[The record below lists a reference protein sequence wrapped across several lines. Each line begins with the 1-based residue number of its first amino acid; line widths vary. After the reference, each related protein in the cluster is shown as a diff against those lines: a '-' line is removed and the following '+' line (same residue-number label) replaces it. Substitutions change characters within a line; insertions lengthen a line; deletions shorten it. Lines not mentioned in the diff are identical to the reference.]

1 MAFDFTEE
9 DFSPRSKFDFS
20 EEDFKPATPAVKR
33 NVFGESKEDL
43 EAKGAILRN
52 EAISN
57 KVGDVALNAA
67 SWAAYLTPG
76 REQLARMI
84 GLSQGVQE
92 RPALVDPETFKQ
104 TIQPLTEHLNMPYL
118 EPVTQGATE
127 FAAETAS
134 GLTKPSAL
142 ETMATGP
149 AAPLIFAT
157 EMAQQS
163 PQALQQLK
171 EAASTGDVKETTKAA
186 LNAGLAIAGPLG
198 IAKAYERSSPSDKLL
213 QTSPESATTPRWQ
226 RPLEEP
232 TAKTAEPT
240 LINQPGTV
248 SQEKY
253 VGEPSVENAPLKP
266 QGQGLRQDLPISTEG
281 QQSYSISQGLEQSTK
296 ELLSTLRT
304 IGSKKNLSSD
314 FVKQLESDL
323 TGSASEGTGGR
334 GVQALTELVR
344 KGVTPKEIL
353 NSFAGL
359 ITEPRG
365 MTSGKL
371 WSNLQEQLSKE
382 KEQYARIN
390 REAEAL
396 HGDVLPQPV
405 EGEGK
410 VPVKE
415 GEPRV
420 QPQTEGRVQ
429 EKEVAP
435 AQTLETAIRDPNVKA
450 NNQHSTEAGMA
461 VKSVED
467 LDKLAQLREQL
478 YKESRDILAKSK
490 EEKDPAK
497 RDALFNEALILGNK
511 VQLPREA
518 IEVATNAGSW
528 EEKPGQ
534 RELGERPLDWRNNP
548 EVADWLDKNAKRIG
562 TAFERPK
569 TEPAKAP
576 ATAERPTG
584 KGLQLKQPSPA
595 MGEAGFIDLSSLNDF
610 FDKTSG
616 AVKSAFNFAKEVG
629 KEVTSPERM
638 TDYRRSVLNWSAKLQ
653 RAFGEAARIQSDIE
667 KQVKDPIKRDAITNW
682 IQAGGDPVKLRQ
694 QASASK
700 DPKLAK
706 GYEAA
711 LTLTPDEL
719 KIANDVQQR
728 YAALERRGQ
737 RYDVLGS
744 HKDNY
749 VTQIWDLGKGP
760 TGSAMGRTLKQ
771 KFRFSK
777 ARTFPSFFAGEQAD
791 FVPKTKDISK
801 LLPVY
806 LHEME
811 SVIAARE
818 LVEEMSKGKASDGR
832 PLVAAKGVGI
842 PTENPGGDKA
852 TLVFPKIPTEET
864 KDYKVLQ
871 NQPALENWKWTA
883 KDDAGNNIFLKADL
897 ALHPEAY
904 NKLKNVLGKSAIK
917 EWYQTPT
924 SKVMA
929 IPKALVHGID
939 AGVSEVKK
947 TMLGVLSPFHQVQE
961 ATHAGGHRVNPA
973 FNIPEIDLVRNR
985 DQMDA
990 AQHGLMLQ
998 PDRASESQFME
1009 GFKQSKLI
1017 SKIPALGPASD
1028 WYSNYLFHQYIPGLK
1043 FKTYQSILERNNK
1056 VYAKDLA
1063 AGRVAPEDIKVLS
1076 AEQAN
1081 AAFGHLNYAD
1091 LGRNPTIQHIAQLGI
1106 LAPDFFESRIR
1117 FAGQALKG
1125 ATGLKVGREQVLA
1138 LATLALGQAALAYTA
1153 AQLTGGQWD
1162 WKRPFEMTKN
1172 GKRYTIRSVPE
1183 DIQKFMESPRQFLHN
1198 RLSILGKGALQYS
1211 SGVNYKGQKVTA
1223 GETTKELAQQP
1234 IPLAARG
1241 FLGIGEL
1248 SGMDQLAGAVGLKVG
1263 KASPRQDVMDRAHDW
1278 GINSTNPKI
1287 KAEYERRQKESLP
1300 DSVYKPLRQ
1309 SLESGDTGKIVKNV
1323 KDILSLE
1330 PDTAAK
1336 EKRMKQILKEFQ
1348 PFTAKDIKPFATRS
1362 KENEVKFLRSL
1373 DAAGKAA
1380 YRQAIKEQVEQYRAL
1395 TKAIYGKP
1403 RNPPMPEQYQQTYGK

>member
-9 DFSPRSKFDFS
+9 DFAPKSKFDFS
-20 EEDFKPATPAVKR
+20 KEDFKPDTPTVKR

-67 SWAAYLTPG
+67 SWLAYLTPM
-76 REQLARMI
+76 RESASRI
-84 GLSQGVQE
+84 FSIPQGIPE
-92 RPALVDPETFKQ
+92 RPALVSPETIQQ
-104 TIQPLTEHLNMPYL
+104 TIQPLTEHLNMPWA

-127 FAAETAS
+127 FTSETAS

-198 IAKAYERSSPSDKLL
+198 IAKSYEGKPV
-213 QTSPESATTPRWQ
+213 T
-226 RPLEEP
+226 EP
-232 TAKTAEPT
+232 
-240 LINQPGTV
+240 
-248 SQEKY
+248 
-253 VGEPSVENAPLKP
+253 
-266 QGQGLRQDLPISTEG
+266 
-281 QQSYSISQGLEQSTK
+281 
-296 ELLSTLRT
+296 
-304 IGSKKNLSSD
+304 
-314 FVKQLESDL
+314 
-323 TGSASEGTGGR
+323 
-334 GVQALTELVR
+334 
-344 KGVTPKEIL
+344 VTQPKEISAKPDEKAATL
-353 NSFAGL
+353 DEGVL
-359 ITEPRG
+359 
-365 MTSGKL
+365 
-371 WSNLQEQLSKE
+371 LQPKV
-382 KEQYARIN
+382 
-390 REAEAL
+390 
-396 HGDVLPQPV
+396 D
-405 EGEGK
+405 EGK
-410 VPVKE
+410 VPIKE
-415 GEPRV
+415 GV
-420 QPQTEGRVQ
+420 EGVPTP
-429 EKEVAP
+429 EKEIKEVAP
-435 AQTLETAIRDPNVKA
+435 AKTLETAIRDPNVKA
-450 NNQHSTEAGMA
+450 NNQHSTDAGMA

-467 LDKLAQLREQL
+467 LEKLAQLREQL
-478 YKESRDILAKSK
+478 YKESRDILAKSQ

-497 RDALFNEALILGNK
+497 RDELFNRALILGNK

-548 EVADWLDKNAKRIG
+548 KVADWLDKNSLRIG

-569 TEPAKAP
+569 TEPSKAP
-576 ATAERPTG
+576 VTAERPTG

-629 KEVTSPERM
+629 KEATSPERM

-667 KQVKDPIKRDAITNW
+667 KQVKDPLKRDAITNW
-682 IQAGGDPVKLRQ
+682 IQASGDPIKLRQ
-694 QASASK
+694 QASAST
-700 DPKLAK
+700 DPKLAR

-711 LTLTPDEL
+711 LNLTPDEL
-719 KIANDVQQR
+719 RIANDVQQR
-728 YAALERRGQ
+728 YAALEKRGQ

-818 LVEEMSKGKASDGR
+818 IAEDISKGTASDGR
-832 PLVAAKGVGI
+832 PLGVMKGVGI
-842 PTENPGGDKA
+842 PVENPGADKA
-852 TLVFPKIPTEET
+852 TLIMPKIPTEET
-864 KDYKVLQ
+864 KDYKVIP
-871 NQPALENWKWTA
+871 NQPALEGWKWAA
-883 KDDAGNNIFLKADL
+883 KDDAGNNIFLKADM

-929 IPKALVHGID
+929 VPKALMHGLDI
-939 AGVSEVKK
+939 GNSEVKK

-961 ATHAGGHRVNPA
+961 ATHAGGHRVNPT
-973 FNIPEIDLVRNR
+973 FNIPEIDLVRNK

-1063 AGRVAPEDIKVLS
+1063 AGRIAPEDIKVLS

-1125 ATGLKVGREQVLA
+1125 ATGLKVGREQILA

-1153 AQLTGGQWD
+1153 AQLAGGQWD
-1162 WKRPFEMTKN
+1162 EKRPFEMTKD

-1198 RLSILGKGALQYS
+1198 RLSILGKGTLQYS

-1234 IPLAARG
+1234 LPLAARG

-1263 KASPRQDVMDRAHDW
+1263 KASPRQDVMDRARDW

-1309 SLESGDTGKIVKNV
+1309 SLESGDSGKIVQNV
-1323 KDILSLE
+1323 RDILSLE
-1330 PDTAAK
+1330 PDAAAK

-1380 YRQAIKEQVEQYRAL
+1380 YSQAIKEQVEQYRAL
-1395 TKAIYGKP
+1395 TKAIYG
-1403 RNPPMPEQYQQTYGK
+1403 RAQNPPMPEQYQQTYGK

>member
-1 MAFDFTEE
+1 MSITFSEE
-9 DFSPRSKFDFS
+9 DFAPKSKHDFS
-20 EEDFKPATPAVKR
+20 EEDFKPAPVKR

-67 SWAAYLTPG
+67 SWLAYLTPM
-76 REQLARMI
+76 RESASRIMGI
-84 GLSQGVQE
+84 PQGVPE
-92 RPALVDPETFKQ
+92 RPALVSPETVQQ
-104 TIQPLTEHLNMPYL
+104 TIQPLTEHLNMPWA

-127 FAAETAS
+127 FTAETAS

-186 LNAGLAIAGPLG
+186 LNAGLTIAGPLG
-198 IAKAYERSSPSDKLL
+198 IAKAYE
-213 QTSPESATTPRWQ
+213 
-226 RPLEEP
+226 
-232 TAKTAEPT
+232 
-240 LINQPGTV
+240 G
-248 SQEKY
+248 
-253 VGEPSVENAPLKP
+253 KP
-266 QGQGLRQDLPISTEG
+266 
-281 QQSYSISQGLEQSTK
+281 
-296 ELLSTLRT
+296 
-304 IGSKKNLSSD
+304 
-314 FVKQLESDL
+314 V
-323 TGSASEGTGGR
+323 
-334 GVQALTELVR
+334 
-344 KGVTPKEIL
+344 
-353 NSFAGL
+353 
-359 ITEPRG
+359 TEPVTQPKG
-365 MTSGKL
+365 TD
-371 WSNLQEQLSKE
+371 
-382 KEQYARIN
+382 ARIVETPN
-390 REAEAL
+390 EVHAN
-396 HGDVLPQPV
+396 VLPPAI

-410 VPVKE
+410 VPPKE
-415 GEPRV
+415 GV
-420 QPQTEGRVQ
+420 EGIPAPKEEV
-429 EKEVAP
+429 KEVAP

-461 VKSVED
+461 VKSVDD
-467 LDKLAQLREQL
+467 LEKLAQLRGQL
-478 YKESRDILAKSK
+478 YKESRDILAKSQ

-497 RDALFNEALILGNK
+497 RDQLFNQALILGNK

-548 EVADWLDKNAKRIG
+548 KVADWLDKNAKRIG
-562 TAFERPK
+562 TTFERPK
-569 TEPAKAP
+569 TELAKAP
-576 ATAERPTG
+576 TAERPTG
-584 KGLQLKQPSPA
+584 KGLQLKQSTA

-667 KQVKDPIKRDAITNW
+667 KQVKDPLKRDAITNW

-700 DPKLAK
+700 DPKLAR

-728 YAALERRGQ
+728 YAALEKRGQ

-871 NQPALENWKWTA
+871 NQPALENWKWAA

-904 NKLKNVLGKSAIK
+904 NKIKNVLGKSAIK

-929 IPKALVHGID
+929 VPKALVHGLDI
-939 AGVSEVKK
+939 ANSEVKK

-961 ATHAGGHRVNPA
+961 ATHAAGHRVNPT

-1009 GFKQSKLI
+1009 GFKQSKII

-1028 WYSNYLFHQYIPGLK
+1028 WYSNCLFHQYIPGLK
-1043 FKTYQSILERNNK
+1043 YKTYQSILERNNK

-1063 AGRVAPEDIKVLS
+1063 SGRIAPEDVKVLS

-1153 AQLTGGQWD
+1153 AKLTGGQWD
-1162 WKRPFEMTKN
+1162 EKRPFEMTNN

-1263 KASPRQDVMDRAHDW
+1263 KASPRQDVMDLAHDW
-1278 GINSTNPKI
+1278 GMNSTNPKI
-1287 KAEYERRQKESLP
+1287 KAEYERRQKESLS

-1309 SLESGDTGKIVKNV
+1309 SLESGDSGKIVQNV
-1323 KDILSLE
+1323 RDILSLD
-1330 PDTAAK
+1330 PDRDAK

-1380 YRQAIKEQVEQYRAL
+1380 YRQAIKEQVEQYRTL
-1395 TKAIYGKP
+1395 TKAIYG
-1403 RNPPMPEQYQQTYGK
+1403 RAQNPPMPEQYQQTYGK